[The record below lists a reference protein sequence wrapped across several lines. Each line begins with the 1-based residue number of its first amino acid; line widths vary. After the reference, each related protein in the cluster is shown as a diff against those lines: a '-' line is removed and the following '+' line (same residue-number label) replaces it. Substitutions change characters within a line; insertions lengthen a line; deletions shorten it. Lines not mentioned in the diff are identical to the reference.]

1 MKIENKEQKKDRIA
15 TFLKITISP
24 EKLIIYL
31 FSILFLNEQFT
42 VVESMHVTT
51 RVLIITGQILPL
63 VFMIQQFLMILGS
76 QV

>member
-42 VVESMHVTT
+42 VVVSKHVTT